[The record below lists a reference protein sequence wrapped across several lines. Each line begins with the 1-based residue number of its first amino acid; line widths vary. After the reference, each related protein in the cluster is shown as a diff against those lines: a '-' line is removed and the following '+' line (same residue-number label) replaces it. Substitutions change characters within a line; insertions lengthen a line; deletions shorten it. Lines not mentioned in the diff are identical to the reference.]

1 MKKTLVAALVAVGTL
16 AVPALTST
24 GCGGGGTGGGTGGSG
39 GGSSGTGGGSSGT
52 GGGTTAVQ
60 LDTVA
65 RVQAFLEGK
74 KLVMEGANSP
84 SHPNG
89 LNENVYFGAST
100 QCYKKTTINVAS
112 NNFNVTADLG
122 TWRSLDGGTPA
133 NGTLGTC
140 DRTVISAP
148 FTANS
153 MSVLIANV
161 QGNATCFDVD
171 VTYNAYGQEGRG
183 AIDVDAGTVKMEL
196 FFKNGAVNMRC
207 ADGVPGATGVKQV
220 VMGTQYPFA
229 GNAVQ
234 TYVITP

>member
-100 QCYKKTTINVAS
+100 QC
-112 NNFNVTADLG
+112 L
-122 TWRSLDGGTPA
+122 SL
-133 NGTLGTC
+133 
-140 DRTVISAP
+140 IH
-148 FTANS
+148 
-153 MSVLIANV
+153 I
-161 QGNATCFDVD
+161 
-171 VTYNAYGQEGRG
+171 
-183 AIDVDAGTVKMEL
+183 
-196 FFKNGAVNMRC
+196 
-207 ADGVPGATGVKQV
+207 
-220 VMGTQYPFA
+220 
-229 GNAVQ
+229 
-234 TYVITP
+234 